1 MQICVRAGIQI
12 WDCLIPKLKLFVKMC
27 FYSFRKQSAKNYFK
41 KTNIYSLYKI
51 QMLLKWKFPL
61 LPPLSYFPEITTVTS
76 LVWQT

>member
-51 QMLLKWKFPL
+51 QMLLK
-61 LPPLSYFPEITTVTS
+61 
-76 LVWQT
+76 